1 MTSGILLIDKSTGI
15 SSGKC
20 VYQAR
25 KKLGIKKIGHAGT
38 LDPLATGLLPLLIN
52 KATRVSDFLM
62 DEVKIYETLAFFGQ
76 KTDSQDITGEVLEKS
91 SNTFEKKDLEKAIKE
106 NFLGEILQTP
116 PMYSALK
123 HKGRKLYELAREGK
137 TVERKQ
143 RKIKIYDFEII
154 DFDFPYARLKITCS
168 KGTYIRSLV
177 NDLGEIL
184 KTFATVK
191 ELRRLKVGDFDVKD
205 AIKAEDFEK
214 MDPNQIL
221 KNLIP
226 IDKALGQYEKIIL
239 DKSYY
244 KQATNGMTMKVDFE
258 KNVEGYLRVYVEEFF
273 IGLGEYKNENKTLK
287 IKKVFYE
294 G

>member
-1 MTSGILLIDKSTGI
+1 MTSGILLIDKNTGA
-15 SSGKC
+15 SSGKI

-76 KTDSQDITGEVLEKS
+76 KTDSQDITGEILEKS
-91 SNTFEKKDLEKAIKE
+91 SKTFELDDLKKAIDE
-106 NFLGEILQTP
+106 NFVGEILQTP

-123 HKGRKLYELAREGK
+123 HKGKKLYELAREGK
-137 TVERKQ
+137 SVERKK
-143 RKIKIYDFEII
+143 RKIKIYDFEIL
-154 DFDFPYARLKITCS
+154 DFNFPYARLRIRCS
-168 KGTYIRSLV
+168 KGTYIRTLV
-177 NDLGEIL
+177 NELGEIL
-184 KTFATVK
+184 QTFATVK
-191 ELRRLKVGDFDVKD
+191 ELRRIKVGDFDVED
-205 AIKAEDFEK
+205 AIKMEDFEK
-214 MDPNQIL
+214 MEVDQII
-221 KNLIP
+221 KSIIP
-226 IDKALGQYEKIIL
+226 IDKALCQYQKIVL

-244 KQATNGMTMKVDFE
+244 KQATNGMTMKVDYG
-258 KNVEGYLRVYVEEFF
+258 KNVDNYLRVYVGDLF

-294 G
+294 R

>member
-1 MTSGILLIDKSTGI
+1 MTSGILLIDKNTGA
-15 SSGKC
+15 SSGKI

-76 KTDSQDITGEVLEKS
+76 KTDTQDITGEILEKS
-91 SNTFEKKDLEKAIKE
+91 SKTFEKKDLEKAIKE
-106 NFLGEILQTP
+106 NFLGEIFQTP

-123 HKGRKLYELAREGK
+123 QNGKKLYELAREGK
-137 TVERKQ
+137 IVERKQ
-143 RKIKIYDFEII
+143 RKIEVYDFEIL
-154 DFDFPYARLKITCS
+154 DFDFPYARFKITCS

-184 KTFATVK
+184 ETFATVK
-191 ELRRLKVGDFDVKD
+191 ELRRLKVGNFDVKD
-205 AIKAEDFEK
+205 AIKIEDFEK
-214 MDPNQIL
+214 KDVDVLI
-221 KNLIP
+221 KKLIP
-226 IDKALGQYEKIIL
+226 IDDALNQYEKIIL

-244 KQATNGMTMKVDFE
+244 KQATNGMTMKVDLA
-258 KNVEGYLRVYVEEFF
+258 KNFDGLIRVYVEDLF
-273 IGLGEYKNENKTLK
+273 IGLGEYKNKNKTLK
-287 IKKVFYE
+287 LKKVFYE

>member
-1 MTSGILLIDKSTGI
+1 ME
-15 SSGKC
+15 
-20 VYQAR
+20 R
-25 KKLGIKKIGHAGT
+25 
-38 LDPLATGLLPLLIN
+38 
-52 KATRVSDFLM
+52 
-62 DEVKIYETLAFFGQ
+62 
-76 KTDSQDITGEVLEKS
+76 
-91 SNTFEKKDLEKAIKE
+91 AIKE
-106 NFLGEILQTP
+106 NFTGEILQTP

-143 RKIKIYDFEII
+143 RKIKIYDFEIL
-154 DFDFPYARLKITCS
+154 DFNFPYARLKITCS

-177 NDLGEIL
+177 NDLGENL

-191 ELRRLKVGDFDVKD
+191 ELRRLKVGDFDVED
-205 AIKAEDFEK
+205 AIKIDDFEK
-214 MDPNQIL
+214 MEAEEIINR
-221 KNLIP
+221 LIP

-244 KQATNGMTMKVDFE
+244 KQATNGMTMKVDFD
-258 KNVEGYLRVYVEEFF
+258 KNVEGYLRVYVKDLF
-273 IGLGEYKNENKTLK
+273 IGLGKYNDENKTLK

>member
-91 SNTFEKKDLEKAIKE
+91 SNTFEKKDLERAIKE
-106 NFLGEILQTP
+106 NFTGEILQTP

-123 HKGRKLYELAREGK
+123 HNGRKLYELAREGK

-143 RKIKIYDFEII
+143 RKIKIYDFEIL
-154 DFDFPYARLKITCS
+154 DFNFPYARLKITCS

-177 NDLGEIL
+177 NDLGENL

-191 ELRRLKVGDFDVKD
+191 ELRRLKVGDFDVED
-205 AIKAEDFEK
+205 AIKIDDFEK
-214 MDPNQIL
+214 MDTDQII
-221 KNLIP
+221 KKLIP

-244 KQATNGMTMKVDFE
+244 KQATNGMTMKVDFD
-258 KNVEGYLRVYVEEFF
+258 KNVEGYLRVYVKDLF
-273 IGLGEYKNENKTLK
+273 IGLGKYNDENKTLK

>member
-1 MTSGILLIDKSTGI
+1 MEWSGKR
-15 SSGKC
+15 KC

-91 SNTFEKKDLEKAIKE
+91 SKTFEKKDLEKVIKE
-106 NFLGEILQTP
+106 NFTGEILQTP

-143 RKIKIYDFEII
+143 RKIKIYDFEIL
-154 DFDFPYARLKITCS
+154 DFNFPYARLKITCS

-177 NDLGEIL
+177 NDLGENL

-205 AIKAEDFEK
+205 AIKIDDFEK
-214 MDPNQIL
+214 MDTDQII
-221 KNLIP
+221 KKLIP

-244 KQATNGMTMKVDFE
+244 KQATNGMTIKVDVD
-258 KNVEGYLRVYVEEFF
+258 KNVEGYLRVYVKDLF

-294 G
+294 R

>member
-106 NFLGEILQTP
+106 NFTGEILQTP

-143 RKIKIYDFEII
+143 RKIKIYDFEIL

-177 NDLGEIL
+177 NDLGENL

-205 AIKAEDFEK
+205 SIKIDDFEK
-214 MDPNQIL
+214 MDTDQII
-221 KNLIP
+221 KKLIP

-239 DKSYY
+239 DKSYF
-244 KQATNGMTMKVDFE
+244 KQATNGMTMKVDFD
-258 KNVEGYLRVYVEEFF
+258 KNVERYLRVYVKDLF
-273 IGLGEYKNENKTLK
+273 IGLGKYNYENKTLK

>member
-1 MTSGILLIDKSTGI
+1 MTSGILLIDKSTGM

-76 KTDSQDITGEVLEKS
+76 KTDTQDITGEILEKS
-91 SNTFEKKDLEKAIKE
+91 SKTFEKKDLEKAIKE
-106 NFLGEILQTP
+106 NFLGEIFQTP

-123 HKGRKLYELAREGK
+123 QNGKKLYELAREGK
-137 TVERKQ
+137 IVERKQ
-143 RKIKIYDFEII
+143 RRIKVYDFEIL
-154 DFDFPYARLKITCS
+154 DFDFPYIRFKITCS

-177 NDLGEIL
+177 NDLGEVL
-184 KTFATVK
+184 KSFATVK
-191 ELRRLKVGDFDVKD
+191 ELRRLKVGNFDVKD
-205 AIKAEDFEK
+205 AIKIEDFEK
-214 MDPNQIL
+214 KDLDEII
-221 KNLIP
+221 KKLIP
-226 IDKALGQYEKIIL
+226 IDDALNQYEKVIL

-244 KQATNGMTMKVDFE
+244 KQATNGMTMKIDLG
-258 KNVEGYLRVYVEEFF
+258 KNFDGLIRVYVEDLF
-273 IGLGEYKNENKTLK
+273 IGLGEYKNKNKTLK
-287 IKKVFYE
+287 LKKVFYE

>member
-106 NFLGEILQTP
+106 NFTGEILQTP

-191 ELRRLKVGDFDVKD
+191 ELRRLKVGDFYVKD
-205 AIKAEDFEK
+205 AIKIEDFEK

-258 KNVEGYLRVYVEEFF
+258 KNVEGYLRVYVEDFF

>member
-91 SNTFEKKDLEKAIKE
+91 SNTFEKKDLERAIKE

-143 RKIKIYDFEII
+143 RKIKIYDFEIL

-177 NDLGEIL
+177 NDLGENL

-205 AIKAEDFEK
+205 AIKIDDFEK
-214 MDPNQIL
+214 MEAEEIINH
-221 KNLIP
+221 LIP

-244 KQATNGMTMKVDFE
+244 KQATNGMTMKVDFD
-258 KNVEGYLRVYVEEFF
+258 KNVEGYLRVYVKDLF

>member
-191 ELRRLKVGDFDVKD
+191 ELRRLKVGDFHVKD
-205 AIKAEDFEK
+205 AIKIEDFEK

-244 KQATNGMTMKVDFE
+244 KQATNGITMKVDFE

>member
-1 MTSGILLIDKSTGI
+1 MTSGILLIDKNTGV

-76 KTDSQDITGEVLEKS
+76 KTDTQDITGEILEKS
-91 SNTFEKKDLEKAIKE
+91 SNTFEKKELEKAIKE

-123 HKGRKLYELAREGK
+123 YKGRKLYELAREGK
-137 TVERKQ
+137 SIERKQ
-143 RKIKIYDFEII
+143 REIKIYDFEIL

-177 NDLGEIL
+177 NDLGETL

-205 AIKAEDFEK
+205 AIKIEDFEN
-214 MDPNQIL
+214 MNLDDIM

-226 IDKALGQYEKIIL
+226 IDKALAQYGKIIL
-239 DKSYY
+239 DESFY
-244 KQATNGMTMKVDFE
+244 KQATNGMTMKVDFV
-258 KNVEGYLRVYVEEFF
+258 KDIDGLFRVYVKDLF
-273 IGLGEYKNENKTLK
+273 IGLGEYKNKNKTLK

>member
-1 MTSGILLIDKSTGI
+1 MTSGILLIDKSTGM

-91 SNTFEKKDLEKAIKE
+91 SKTFEKKDLEKVIKE
-106 NFLGEILQTP
+106 NFTGEILQTP

-143 RKIKIYDFEII
+143 RKIKIYDFEIL
-154 DFDFPYARLKITCS
+154 DFNFPYARLKITCS

-177 NDLGEIL
+177 NDLGENL

-205 AIKAEDFEK
+205 AIKIDDFEK
-214 MDPNQIL
+214 MDTDQII
-221 KNLIP
+221 KKLIP

-244 KQATNGMTMKVDFE
+244 KQATNGMTIKVDVD
-258 KNVEGYLRVYVEEFF
+258 KNVEGYLRVYVKDLF

-294 G
+294 R

>member
-106 NFLGEILQTP
+106 NFSGEILQTP

-143 RKIKIYDFEII
+143 RKIKIYDFEIL

-177 NDLGEIL
+177 NDLGENL

-205 AIKAEDFEK
+205 AIKIEDFEK
-214 MDPNQIL
+214 METDQIL
-221 KNLIP
+221 KNLIS

-244 KQATNGMTMKVDFE
+244 KQATNGMTMKVDFD
-258 KNVEGYLRVYVEEFF
+258 KKVEGYLRVYVKDLF

>member
-106 NFLGEILQTP
+106 NFTGEILQTP

-143 RKIKIYDFEII
+143 RKIKIYDFEIL

-177 NDLGEIL
+177 DDLGENL

-205 AIKAEDFEK
+205 AIKIEDFEK
-214 MDPNQIL
+214 MDSDQIL
-221 KNLIP
+221 KNLIS

-244 KQATNGMTMKVDFE
+244 KQATNGMTMKVDFD
-258 KNVEGYLRVYVEEFF
+258 KKVEGYLRVYVKDLF

>member
-1 MTSGILLIDKSTGI
+1 MTSGILLIDKNTGS
-15 SSGKC
+15 SSGKI

-62 DEVKIYETLAFFGQ
+62 DDVKVYETLAFFGQ
-76 KTDSQDITGEVLEKS
+76 KTDTQDITGEILEKS
-91 SNTFEKKDLEKAIKE
+91 SKTFELDDLKKAIDD
-106 NFLGEILQTP
+106 NFIGEILQTP

-123 HKGRKLYELAREGK
+123 HNGKKLYELAREGK
-137 TVERKQ
+137 SIERKK

-154 DFDFPYARLKITCS
+154 DFNFPYARLRITCS
-168 KGTYIRSLV
+168 KGTYIRTLV

-184 KTFATVK
+184 KSYATVK
-191 ELRRLKVGDFDVKD
+191 ELRRIKVGDFDVED
-205 AIKAEDFEK
+205 SIKIEDFEK
-214 MDPNQIL
+214 MDKDEII
-221 KNLIP
+221 KRLIP
-226 IDKALGQYEKIIL
+226 IDKALFQYEKIVL

-244 KQATNGMTMKVDFE
+244 KQATNGMTMKVDYG
-258 KNVEGYLRVYVEEFF
+258 KKVDKYLRVYVDDLF
-273 IGLGEYKNENKTLK
+273 IGLGEYKDKNKTLK

-294 G
+294 K

>member
-62 DEVKIYETLAFFGQ
+62 DEIKIYETLAFFGQ

-143 RKIKIYDFEII
+143 RKIKIYDFEIL

-205 AIKAEDFEK
+205 AIKIEDFEK
-214 MDPNQIL
+214 MDSNQIL

-258 KNVEGYLRVYVEEFF
+258 KNVKGYLRVYVEDFF

>member
-91 SNTFEKKDLEKAIKE
+91 SNTFEKKDLERAIKE
-106 NFLGEILQTP
+106 NFTGEILQTP

-143 RKIKIYDFEII
+143 RKIKIYDFEIL

-168 KGTYIRSLV
+168 KGTYIRSIV

-184 KTFATVK
+184 QIFATVK
-191 ELRRLKVGDFDVKD
+191 ELRRIKVGDFDVED
-205 AIKAEDFEK
+205 AIKIDDFEK
-214 MDPNQIL
+214 MEAEEIINH
-221 KNLIP
+221 LIP

-239 DKSYY
+239 DESYY
-244 KQATNGMTMKVDFE
+244 KQATNGMTMKVDFD
-258 KNVEGYLRVYVEEFF
+258 KNVEGYLRVYVKDLF

-294 G
+294 R

>member
-76 KTDSQDITGEVLEKS
+76 KTDTQDITGEILEKS
-91 SNTFEKKDLEKAIKE
+91 SKTFEKKDLEKVIKE
-106 NFLGEILQTP
+106 SFTGEILQTP

-143 RKIKIYDFEII
+143 RKIKIYDFEIL
-154 DFDFPYARLKITCS
+154 DFNFPYARLKITCS

-177 NDLGEIL
+177 NDLGENL

-205 AIKAEDFEK
+205 AIKIDDFEK
-214 MDPNQIL
+214 MDTDQII
-221 KNLIP
+221 KKLIP

-244 KQATNGMTMKVDFE
+244 KQATNGMTIKVDVD
-258 KNVEGYLRVYVEEFF
+258 KNVEGYLRVYVKDLF

-294 G
+294 R

>member
-91 SNTFEKKDLEKAIKE
+91 SNTFEKKDLEMAIKE
-106 NFLGEILQTP
+106 NFTGEILQTP

-143 RKIKIYDFEII
+143 RKIKIYDFEIL
-154 DFDFPYARLKITCS
+154 DFNFPYAKLKITCS

-177 NDLGEIL
+177 NDLGENL

-205 AIKAEDFEK
+205 AIKIDDFEK
-214 MDPNQIL
+214 MDTDQII
-221 KNLIP
+221 KKLIP

-244 KQATNGMTMKVDFE
+244 KQATNGMTMKVDFD
-258 KNVEGYLRVYVEEFF
+258 KNVEGYLRVYVEDFF

-294 G
+294 E

>member
-91 SNTFEKKDLEKAIKE
+91 SNTFEKKDLERAIKE
-106 NFLGEILQTP
+106 NFTGEILQTP

-143 RKIKIYDFEII
+143 RKIKIYDFEIL
-154 DFDFPYARLKITCS
+154 DFNFPYARLKITCS

-177 NDLGEIL
+177 NDLGENS

-205 AIKAEDFEK
+205 AIKIEDFEK
-214 MDPNQIL
+214 MDPSQIL

-244 KQATNGMTMKVDFE
+244 KQATNGMTMKVDFD
-258 KNVEGYLRVYVEEFF
+258 KKVEGYLRVYVEDFF

>member
-106 NFLGEILQTP
+106 NFTGEILQTP

-143 RKIKIYDFEII
+143 RKIKIYDFEIL

-177 NDLGEIL
+177 DDLGKNL

-205 AIKAEDFEK
+205 AIKIEDFEK
-214 MDPNQIL
+214 MEADQIL
-221 KNLIP
+221 KNLIS

-244 KQATNGMTMKVDFE
+244 RQATNGMTMKVDFD
-258 KNVEGYLRVYVEEFF
+258 KKVEGYLRVYVKDLF

>member
-62 DEVKIYETLAFFGQ
+62 DEIKIYETLAFFGQ

-106 NFLGEILQTP
+106 NFSGEILQTP

-154 DFDFPYARLKITCS
+154 DFDFPYASLKITCS

-244 KQATNGMTMKVDFE
+244 KQATNGMTMKVDYD
-258 KNVEGYLRVYVEEFF
+258 KNVDGYLRVYVKDFF

>member
-1 MTSGILLIDKSTGI
+1 MTSGILLIDNNTGV
-15 SSGKC
+15 SSGEC

-76 KTDSQDITGEVLEKS
+76 KTDTQDITGEILEKS
-91 SNTFEKKDLEKAIKE
+91 SNTFEKKELEKVIKE

-123 HKGRKLYELAREGK
+123 YKGRKLYELAREGK
-137 TVERKQ
+137 SIERKQ
-143 RKIKIYDFEII
+143 REIKIYDFEIL

-177 NDLGEIL
+177 NDLGETL

-205 AIKAEDFEK
+205 AIKSEDFEN
-214 MDPNQIL
+214 MNLDDIM

-226 IDKALGQYEKIIL
+226 IDKALDQYEKIIL
-239 DKSYY
+239 DESFY
-244 KQATNGMTMKVDFE
+244 KQATNGMTMKVDFV
-258 KNVEGYLRVYVEEFF
+258 KDIDGLFRVYVKDLF
-273 IGLGEYKNENKTLK
+273 IGLGEYKNKNKTLK

>member
-91 SNTFEKKDLEKAIKE
+91 SNTFEKKDLEKSIKE

-143 RKIKIYDFEII
+143 RKIKIYDFEIL
-154 DFDFPYARLKITCS
+154 DFNFPYARLKITCS

-177 NDLGEIL
+177 NDLGENL

-205 AIKAEDFEK
+205 AIKIEDFEK

-226 IDKALGQYEKIIL
+226 IDKALSQYEKIIL

-258 KNVEGYLRVYVEEFF
+258 KNVEGYLRVYVEDFF

>member
-62 DEVKIYETLAFFGQ
+62 DEIKIYETLAFFGQ

-106 NFLGEILQTP
+106 NFSGEILQTP

-177 NDLGEIL
+177 
-184 KTFATVK
+184 
-191 ELRRLKVGDFDVKD
+191 
-205 AIKAEDFEK
+205 
-214 MDPNQIL
+214 
-221 KNLIP
+221 
-226 IDKALGQYEKIIL
+226 
-239 DKSYY
+239 
-244 KQATNGMTMKVDFE
+244 
-258 KNVEGYLRVYVEEFF
+258 
-273 IGLGEYKNENKTLK
+273 
-287 IKKVFYE
+287 
-294 G
+294 

>member
-1 MTSGILLIDKSTGI
+1 MTSGILLIDKSTGM

-91 SNTFEKKDLEKAIKE
+91 SKTFEKKDLERAIKE
-106 NFLGEILQTP
+106 SFTGEILQTP

-143 RKIKIYDFEII
+143 RKIKIYDFEIL

-177 NDLGEIL
+177 NDLGKNL
-184 KTFATVK
+184 KSFATVK

-205 AIKAEDFEK
+205 AIKIDDFEK
-214 MDPNQIL
+214 MEVEEIINH
-221 KNLIP
+221 LIP

-239 DKSYY
+239 DESYY
-244 KQATNGMTMKVDFE
+244 KQATNGMTMKVDFD
-258 KNVEGYLRVYVEEFF
+258 KDVEGYLKVYVKDLF

-294 G
+294 R

>member
-123 HKGRKLYELAREGK
+123 YKGRKLYELAREGK

-191 ELRRLKVGDFDVKD
+191 ELRRLKVGDFHVKD
-205 AIKAEDFEK
+205 AIKIEDFEK

>member
-91 SNTFEKKDLEKAIKE
+91 SNTFEKKDLERAIKE
-106 NFLGEILQTP
+106 NFTGEILQTP

-143 RKIKIYDFEII
+143 RKIKIYDFEIL

-177 NDLGEIL
+177 NDLGENL

-191 ELRRLKVGDFDVKD
+191 ELRRLKVGEFDVKD
-205 AIKAEDFEK
+205 AIKIDDFEK
-214 MDPNQIL
+214 MDTDQII
-221 KNLIP
+221 KKLIP

-258 KNVEGYLRVYVEEFF
+258 KNAEGYLRVYVKDLF

>member
-1 MTSGILLIDKSTGI
+1 MTSGILLIDKSTGM
-15 SSGKC
+15 SSGKY

-76 KTDSQDITGEVLEKS
+76 KTDTQDITGEILEKS
-91 SNTFEKKDLEKAIKE
+91 SNIFEKKDLEKAIKE
-106 NFLGEILQTP
+106 NFLGEIFQTP

-123 HKGRKLYELAREGK
+123 QNGKKLYELAREGK

-143 RKIKIYDFEII
+143 RRIKVYDFEIL
-154 DFDFPYARLKITCS
+154 DFDFPYARFKITCS

-177 NDLGEIL
+177 NDLGEVL
-184 KTFATVK
+184 KSFATVK
-191 ELRRLKVGDFDVKD
+191 ELRRLKVGNFDVKD
-205 AIKAEDFEK
+205 AIKIEDFEK
-214 MDPNQIL
+214 KDVDKLL
-221 KNLIP
+221 KKLIP
-226 IDKALGQYEKIIL
+226 IDDALNQYEKIIL

-244 KQATNGMTMKVDFE
+244 KQATNGMTMKVDLE
-258 KNVEGYLRVYVEEFF
+258 KNFDGLIRVYVEDLF
-273 IGLGEYKNENKTLK
+273 IGLGEYKNKNKTLK
-287 IKKVFYE
+287 LKKVFYE

>member
-106 NFLGEILQTP
+106 NFTGEILQTP

-143 RKIKIYDFEII
+143 RKIKIYDFEIL

-177 NDLGEIL
+177 NDLGENL

-205 AIKAEDFEK
+205 AIKIEDFEK

-258 KNVEGYLRVYVEEFF
+258 KNVEGYLRVYVKDLF
-273 IGLGEYKNENKTLK
+273 IGLGEYNDENKTLK

>member
-91 SNTFEKKDLEKAIKE
+91 SNTFEKKDLERAIKE
-106 NFLGEILQTP
+106 NFTGEILQTP

-143 RKIKIYDFEII
+143 RKIKIYDFEIL
-154 DFDFPYARLKITCS
+154 DFNFPYARLKITCS

-177 NDLGEIL
+177 NDLGENL

-205 AIKAEDFEK
+205 AIKIDDFEK
-214 MDPNQIL
+214 MDTDQII
-221 KNLIP
+221 KKLIP

-244 KQATNGMTMKVDFE
+244 KQATNGMTMKVDFD
-258 KNVEGYLRVYVEEFF
+258 KNVEGYLRVYVKDLF

-294 G
+294 R